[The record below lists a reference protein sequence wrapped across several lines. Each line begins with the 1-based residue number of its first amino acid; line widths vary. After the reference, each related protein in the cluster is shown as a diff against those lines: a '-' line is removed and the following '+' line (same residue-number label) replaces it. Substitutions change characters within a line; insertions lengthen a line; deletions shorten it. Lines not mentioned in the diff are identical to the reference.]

1 METQESL
8 LEKLLA
14 KTEEDAEFR
23 TKLLAEPRTALQE
36 GLGIQVPADF
46 NVVIHEDDA
55 RTAHLVLPTST
66 ELTDAQLER
75 AAGGGICGSGTT
87 DWLESLPG
95 S

>member
-1 METQESL
+1 METQASMM
-8 LEKLLA
+8 EKLLA
-14 KTEEDAEFR
+14 KAAEDSEFR

-36 GLGIQVPADF
+36 GLGIQIPADF
-46 NVVIHEDDA
+46 NVVIHEDDV
-55 RTAHLVLPTST
+55 RTAHLVLPASP
-66 ELTDAQLER
+66 ELTDAQLEH